1 MQYHDTKFLTSGCKL
16 MDYPVTD
23 LPEIIFTGRSNSGK
37 SSLINSLTGRK
48 NLAYSGKTPGKT
60 KLLNFFE
67 IDHKYIY
74 CDAPGYGYASGG
86 DKAAID
92 FGYLMETYFS
102 RRENLKAM
110 VIVLDSRRIPNVDDI
125 HMVEYARHSHIAIIG
140 ACTKIDKL
148 SNNELFNSLKKI
160 SKTLGIPKE
169 SLYPCSNL
177 NRKGIDQ
184 ILERIDEISYRQNN
198 E

>member
-1 MQYHDTKFLTSGCKL
+1 MQYHDAKFLTSGQTL
-16 MDYPVTD
+16 RDYPVTD
-23 LPEIIFTGRSNSGK
+23 LPEIIFVGRSNSGK

-60 KLLNFFE
+60 KLLNFFS
-67 IDHKYIY
+67 IDDKYIY

-86 DKAAID
+86 DKLAID

-110 VIVLDSRRIPNVDDI
+110 VIVLDSRRVPNEDDI
-125 HMVEYARHSHIAIIG
+125 HMVEYARSSHIAIIG
-140 ACTKIDKL
+140 ACTKADKL
-148 SNNELFNSLKKI
+148 SNNQMFNSLQAI

-169 SLYPCSNL
+169 NLYPCSNETK
-177 NRKGIDQ
+177 NGIEK
-184 ILERIDEISYRQNN
+184 ILDRIDEICYRQ
-198 E
+198 